1 MSEGPSKKKG
11 TKLAKDNPTVPK
23 FTLFSNSDQGKQKPL
38 NKQTDGAKASEQT
51 APLAASN
58 KPCARI
64 LKSQLDEMRPTGVAK
79 STTSAKLLEDVAAQ
93 VSQIAAGTK
102 AWSDSMNSMASK
114 MKKNPNAWMDA
125 VMKAQG
131 DGRGEKTGKN
141 APELE
146 STAEMTAVSNV
157 TDGTKTTQPQPLPCV
172 MPVPGGASG
181 TRKEKLPMTPVEQE
195 SLPMTLPRSLHT
207 TPIQRVPPQLPSPGH
222 MCVVCVCV

>member
-102 AWSDSMNSMASK
+102 AWSDNRSLRHWEAFRHGLYYILCF
-114 MKKNPNAWMDA
+114 DIF
-125 VMKAQG
+125 
-131 DGRGEKTGKN
+131 
-141 APELE
+141 
-146 STAEMTAVSNV
+146 V
-157 TDGTKTTQPQPLPCV
+157 TWEYC
-172 MPVPGGASG
+172 
-181 TRKEKLPMTPVEQE
+181 
-195 SLPMTLPRSLHT
+195 TLPTL
-207 TPIQRVPPQLPSPGH
+207 
-222 MCVVCVCV
+222 